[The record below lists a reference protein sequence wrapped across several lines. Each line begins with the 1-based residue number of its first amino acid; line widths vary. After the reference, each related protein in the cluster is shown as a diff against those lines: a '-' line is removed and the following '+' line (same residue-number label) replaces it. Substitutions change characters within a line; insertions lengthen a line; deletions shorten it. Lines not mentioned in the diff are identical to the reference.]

1 MQLANEY
8 VPTVENV
15 VQHQMIVVQTVV
27 GVVELGFAWQ
37 KKDLEYVKMSTMT
50 FYLKLRKFNLLN
62 YVEMF

>member
-1 MQLANEY
+1 MQLANEH
-8 VPTVENV
+8 VLTVKNV

-50 FYLKLRKFNLLN
+50 FYLMLRKVQII
-62 YVEMF
+62 Y